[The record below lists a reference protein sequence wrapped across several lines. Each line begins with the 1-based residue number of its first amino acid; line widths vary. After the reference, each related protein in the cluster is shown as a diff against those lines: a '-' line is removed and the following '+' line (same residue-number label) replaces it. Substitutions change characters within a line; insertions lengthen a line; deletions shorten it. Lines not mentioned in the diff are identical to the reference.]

1 MDDYGCRGSKNQL
14 KINGWRLAMDVYDK
28 SRSRNRKNIFRE
40 PRDEPL
46 VATILRKFLRNP
58 RRTVRAPAG
67 SSSLGMN
74 GVYFEPGS
82 TSALPTSMT
91 VRRLAD
97 ASGGLNQFFS
107 LTGEATP
114 FKFARD

>member
-1 MDDYGCRGSKNQL
+1 MDAEGAKISSKSMAGGLQWTSMTNRDQE
-14 KINGWRLAMDVYDK
+14 
-28 SRSRNRKNIFRE
+28 NRKNIFRE